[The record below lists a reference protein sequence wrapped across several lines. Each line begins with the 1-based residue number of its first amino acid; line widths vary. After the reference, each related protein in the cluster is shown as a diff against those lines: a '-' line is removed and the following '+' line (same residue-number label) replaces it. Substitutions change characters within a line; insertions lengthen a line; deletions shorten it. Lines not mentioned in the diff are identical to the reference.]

1 MEERIKRDNFD
12 KWIEV
17 SKILSKYSFSNI
29 VFVLFNKNTLSGL
42 VFSGESGFA
51 SVGEDEGGSYQV
63 DFNDLLILNNF
74 IDILSARKVVKD
86 TFIEFSQ
93 GNRNAVLNFYD
104 KSEIS
109 FPVFESDGVVRKLDA
124 GDVVYVGRDFDYLF
138 MNDYLYFGKLGGF
151 GRKKLSNPTGVSK
164 KMSNVSVEVLEK
176 FNSFLFSKDG
186 DSIFISDGMLEVK
199 IFSSVWNADN
209 VLNERMN
216 KEVDKIKNNHS
227 VHLTGDS
234 LTQFI
239 NTLKEYDKFG
249 VEAVD
254 INSDGNSLK
263 LTGSRGIGM
272 GISLDLKIK
281 NFSGSIDGASL
292 DVISKLESL
301 FKDVYVDDVMM
312 LFEGDDCQFILSLRE
327 AGG

>member
-1 MEERIKRDNFD
+1 MEERIKRDNFE
-12 KWIEV
+12 KWVEV
-17 SKILSKYSFSNI
+17 SKILSKYSFSN
-29 VFVLFNKNTLSGL
+29 VAFVLFSKNTLCGL

-51 SVGEDEGGSYQV
+51 LVGIDEGFSYQV

-86 TFIEFSQ
+86 NFIEFSQ

-109 FPVFESDGVVRKLDA
+109 FPAFESDNVVINLDA

-138 MNDYLYFGKLGGF
+138 MNNYLYFGKLGSF
-151 GRKKLSNPTGVSK
+151 GRKKLNKPTGVSK
-164 KMSNVSVEVLEK
+164 KLSNVSIEVLEK

-186 DSIFISDGMLEVK
+186 DSIFINDDMLEVK
-199 IFSSVWNADN
+199 IFSSVWDADN
-209 VLNERMN
+209 VLDERMN
-216 KEVDKIKNNHS
+216 KEIDKIKSSNS
-227 VHLTGDS
+227 VHLTGYS
-234 LTQFI
+234 LAQFI
-239 NTLKEYDKFG
+239 NVLKEYNKLCVD
-249 VEAVD
+249 VVD

-272 GISLDLKIK
+272 SISLDLKVK

-292 DVISKLESL
+292 DVISKLEGL

-312 LFEGDDCQFILSLRE
+312 LFEGDSCQFILSLRE
-327 AGG
+327 QGV